1 MSIHAAFT
9 KASPDFGRTSAPKV
23 ARLPG
28 IDGDTARATESLLA
42 SLWSAQRRKEG
53 WIHPDAIPAL
63 LAREPWL
70 TAGQIGERLE
80 VSGSAVS
87 AKMQKLQRD
96 KVTQN
101 RRSTKNKAKFE
112 WALVVQQ

>member
-53 WIHPDAIPAL
+53 WIHPDAIPSCCPSASGLQSAFLPL
-63 LAREPWL
+63 LL
-70 TAGQIGERLE
+70 SLIHI
-80 VSGSAVS
+80 
-87 AKMQKLQRD
+87 
-96 KVTQN
+96 
-101 RRSTKNKAKFE
+101 
-112 WALVVQQ
+112 